1 MLGIGMQEII
11 IILIVALII
20 IGPKKL
26 PDLAR
31 ALGRAMGEFR
41 RAADD
46 LKDNLDINGM
56 KADKEK
62 LMREITENQLNLE
75 KKSEPVLSIRNVTKK
90 FGGLTA
96 VNNVNLDVY
105 PGEILGIVGDNGA
118 GKSTLIKMV
127 TGVYPPDS
135 GKIYF
140 ENEGIDGK
148 SPQEV
153 RNLGIETIY
162 QDLALVGSLDA
173 SANVFLGKEVI
184 RNRFM
189 GSLNIKYMR
198 KETNE

>member
-62 LMREITENQLNLE
+62 LLREITQNQTTQDQN
-75 KKSEPVLSIRNVTKK
+75 P
-90 FGGLTA
+90 
-96 VNNVNLDVY
+96 
-105 PGEILGIVGDNGA
+105 
-118 GKSTLIKMV
+118 
-127 TGVYPPDS
+127 S
-135 GKIYF
+135 GR
-140 ENEGIDGK
+140 
-148 SPQEV
+148 Q
-153 RNLGIETIY
+153 L
-162 QDLALVGSLDA
+162 
-173 SANVFLGKEVI
+173 
-184 RNRFM
+184 
-189 GSLNIKYMR
+189 
-198 KETNE
+198 